1 MILSSS
7 STRYVYVYSFNHQVF
22 DKVQSPEMLLHN
34 LSSVI
39 DIIVYHL
46 SIPNSL
52 ARDSILK
59 LVAIL
64 SRDMRF
70 CRFPP
75 LTPRGELIQYYDK
88 LLSLL
93 LSLMDQKDPE
103 ATSSVFETLILMFRN
118 LNGNDIRNHIAII
131 RKYYGPLFGNKAPF
145 IRQFAC
151 ESYCYLL
158 RHMSAKGGASSSN
171 AEYTK
176 HMMKEQVREQ
186 MKELTIIL
194 KAVSRKANVSDSMIL
209 GISSLLFESIRGVGG
224 QSRNHGMEIF
234 NQLLD
239 IVIGEKT
246 LDKTA
251 ALPSP
256 SFINVMLELQYDL
269 AE

>member
-1 MILSSS
+1 
-7 STRYVYVYSFNHQVF
+7 
-22 DKVQSPEMLLHN
+22 MLLHN

-131 RKYYGPLFGNKAPF
+131 RKY
-145 IRQFAC
+145 
-151 ESYCYLL
+151 
-158 RHMSAKGGASSSN
+158 
-171 AEYTK
+171 
-176 HMMKEQVREQ
+176 
-186 MKELTIIL
+186 
-194 KAVSRKANVSDSMIL
+194 
-209 GISSLLFESIRGVGG
+209 
-224 QSRNHGMEIF
+224 
-234 NQLLD
+234 
-239 IVIGEKT
+239 
-246 LDKTA
+246 
-251 ALPSP
+251 
-256 SFINVMLELQYDL
+256 
-269 AE
+269 